1 MTKPIWEAEL
11 DNRYACKVTRTDNST
26 GVLSVIDN
34 TNGNELLN
42 ESVILS
48 YDAIFGADLVDII
61 EWENKILDYFEQID
75 LANEIVE
82 ELKREEGSN

>member
-1 MTKPIWEAEL
+1 M
-11 DNRYACKVTRTDNST
+11 
-26 GVLSVIDN
+26 
-34 TNGNELLN
+34 
-42 ESVILS
+42 
-48 YDAIFGADLVDII
+48 

>member
-1 MTKPIWEAEL
+1 MKPIWEAEL
-11 DNRYACKVTRTDNST
+11 DNRYACKVTRVHEYAGLLT
-26 GVLSVIDN
+26 VIDT
-34 TNGNELLN
+34 TNGNKLL
-42 ESVILS
+42 EEEVTLS
-48 YDAIFGADLVDII
+48 FAAIFGADYADIM